1 MGLPEGLNHMDG
13 DTALEYSRIR
23 YLDSDFGRTN
33 RQRKILTALYNS
45 AKNLGLAD
53 FFSLT
58 DQLFPLLTTDMSNLK
73 IISMITEL
81 FPMLSSS
88 HLETLCIPAEGTYS
102 FHTVNGMS
110 VIVADFDANQN
121 ILAETLAPST
131 EN

>member
-1 MGLPEGLNHMDG
+1 
-13 DTALEYSRIR
+13 
-23 YLDSDFGRTN
+23 
-33 RQRKILTALYNS
+33 
-45 AKNLGLAD
+45 
-53 FFSLT
+53 
-58 DQLFPLLTTDMSNLK
+58 
-73 IISMITEL
+73 
-81 FPMLSSS
+81 MLSSS